1 MVTAIQVKRQAQRA
15 IEKQRER
22 AAKVTPK
29 TITPLKKFAHKY
41 FRHFL
46 TTPESHFHIDLAPDL
61 DAISANRGSKVARIA
76 PRGSAKSTWSTL
88 INVLKCALEGTERYI
103 VIISDIQPN
112 ANKFLKAIKDEV
124 EGNEKLRSAY
134 HHCRPGPVWR
144 EEAIELPNG
153 VRIEALGKGGKIRGR
168 RHRQYRP
175 TLIILDDPQSFD
187 DAYSETQMEKDYHW
201 LMSDVMKAG
210 DPNTNFL
217 VLGTALA
224 DACIVCKLEK
234 TPGWQFKRY
243 QSIITEPTNMH
254 LWLQWREM
262 LWRHEDPQ
270 RDEKAQA
277 WYLQNQVMMDEG
289 HKVLWPERFPIVDL
303 MKRRYSEGERAF
315 QSEEQGIPMPPGDA
329 EFGIHLFDYD
339 GFWFEEWPTGNLLE
353 LYALDPSKGK
363 ESKAGD
369 YQAFCRL
376 VVDRY
381 FRMYVEFW
389 MEKMNIQELCEYI
402 VDLYR
407 SAPGEAVVVESNG
420 FQELLDIPLRNAAK
434 VHALDLPIFATVN
447 NVAKPVRI
455 RRLAGPLELREI
467 RFKRSRGTVLA
478 VDQLKAFRHP
488 APAGQH
494 DDGPDVLE
502 TAVRIAKKL
511 WNRKAAT

>member
-22 AAKVTPK
+22 VAKVTPK
-29 TITPLKKFAHKY
+29 TVATLKQFAHKY

-46 TTPESHFHIDLAPDL
+46 TTPESRFHTDLAPDL

-124 EGNEKLRSAY
+124 EGNEALRSAY

-329 EFGIHLFDYD
+329 EWPMEYFDWP
-339 GFWFEEWPTGNLLE
+339 GFWFDDYPTDITMSA
-353 LYALDPSKGK
+353 YALDPSKGK
-363 ESKAGD
+363 ESKQGDFQALGYAACNRAGTIFVEAWLEKMD
-369 YQAFCRL
+369 SQSLMDFA
-376 VVDRY
+376 VDRWSEKPAEA
-381 FRMYVEFW
+381 FA
-389 MEKMNIQELCEYI
+389 METNC
-402 VDLYR
+402 
-407 SAPGEAVVVESNG
+407 
-420 FQELLDIPLRNAAK
+420 FQELLKIPLEKSVKAKNATLK
-434 VHALDLPIFATVN
+434 LPLVEIINTV
-447 NVAKPVRI
+447 KKEVRI
-455 RRLAGPLELREI
+455 RRHTPYLAGRQY
-467 RFKRSRGTVLA
+467 RFRNTPGTRML
-478 VDQLKAFRHP
+478 VDMLKKFPFAE
-488 APAGQH
+488 H
-494 DDGPDVLE
+494 DDGPDMLEMLLRVLIQLSH
-502 TAVRIAKKL
+502 VKKAK
-511 WNRKAAT
+511 